1 MKTMNK
7 CTAMEQEKL
16 ADMLLDPAAADAKVK
31 THVAECTSCREE
43 LDELRATMGMMD
55 EWSAPEPSPYFM
67 TRLNARMREERE
79 APRQSWLQHIRDRFM
94 YGPQMHAG
102 PLAAT
107 AMTVLL
113 LIGGGAY
120 LGVTNV
126 EQPMPQAAPEAAV
139 VHDLQTLDSNKQVLD
154 QLEAISDNPDDAI
167 NDDPNSDDPT
177 VQ

>member
-7 CTAMEQEKL
+7 CTVMEDKL
-16 ADMLLDPAAADAKVK
+16 ADLLFDEAAAPAKVK
-31 THVAECTSCREE
+31 THVAECASCREE
-43 LDELRATMGMMD
+43 LEELRATMGLMD
-55 EWSAPEPSPYFM
+55 AWSAPEPSPYFM

-79 APRQSWLQHIRDRFM
+79 APRLSWFQRIRDRFT

-102 PLAAT
+102 PMAAT
-107 AMTVLL
+107 ALTALL

-126 EQPMPQAAPEAAV
+126 ERPVQQPSANASV

-167 NDDPNSDDPT
+167 SDDPNSDDPT
-177 VQ
+177 AQ

>member
-7 CTAMEQEKL
+7 CTAMDEKL
-16 ADMLLDPAAADAKVK
+16 ADLLLDPGAADAKVK
-31 THVAECTSCREE
+31 THVAECASCRQE
-43 LDELRATMGMMD
+43 LDELRATMGLMD
-55 EWSAPEPSPYFM
+55 AWTAPEPGPYFM

-79 APRQSWLQHIRDRFM
+79 APRLSWFQRMRDRFV

-107 AMTVLL
+107 TLTVLL

-126 EQPMPQAAPEAAV
+126 EQPAQQPSANAAV
-139 VHDLQTLDSNKQVLD
+139 VRDLQTLDSNKQVLD

-177 VQ
+177 AQ